1 MADALL
7 ITEQVTSTPRS
18 GGIFWL
24 RAVTCLLFGSLLS
37 AAFPPVGMWPTV
49 VGLVVLFALVAR
61 SDTAKEAFS
70 LGFWFG
76 LGFFATHLFWLPNS
90 LSDPSLF
97 GPVAWVMYPPIV
109 LIEGVFWGIVTGG
122 SRLVGRRG
130 AGTLL
135 FLPAL
140 WLLMEW
146 ARTQGVF
153 AFPWGSLGYVWL
165 GTPLAQFADISG
177 SYGLSFVT
185 LVVMALL
192 AVPFLGVGRRA
203 VFASAASILLA
214 ALMAAGVGVYGSERL
229 AEPVLVPDKQA
240 LLVQG
245 NTDPLERAQGT
256 SSDLDIY
263 APLTANALQ
272 SLQDKP
278 DLVVWPEGAV
288 IGGGLTLEGMSGEET
303 RLRVQNSAG
312 DAAVIT
318 GAGVGS
324 YNSVYGLSDATV
336 TGRYDK
342 VYLVPFGEGI
352 PFNQALLPVYTV
364 IYGWFN
370 LGPYGRL
377 AGTTFNP
384 IPTSAVTA
392 ATYICYES
400 VFPQVARRMVAR
412 GADVLVNISNDA
424 WFGRGHGAEQHFAMG
439 TMRAIET
446 RRYLLRVGNDGV
458 TAVVNPQG
466 RTLQRLERHIPATL
480 LADYATSDVVTL
492 YVRYGDW
499 LIIVVA
505 VYALVLAGVQ
515 LARLGRVRGRARPEQ
530 PL

>member
-1 MADALL
+1 MADTLL
-7 ITEQVTSTPRS
+7 VTDHTAPTPRS
-18 GGIFWL
+18 SGIFWL
-24 RAVTCLLFGSLLS
+24 RAATCLLFGSLLS
-37 AAFPPVGMWPTV
+37 AAFPPVGVWPTV
-49 VGLVVLFALVAR
+49 FGLIVLFALVAR
-61 SDTAKEAFS
+61 SPTSREAFAP
-70 LGFWFG
+70 GFWFG
-76 LGFFATHLFWLPNS
+76 LGFFASHLFWLPNS
-90 LSDPSLF
+90 LSDPNLF

-122 SRLVGRRG
+122 SRFLGRRG

-140 WLLMEW
+140 WLLMAW
-146 ARTQGVF
+146 ASTQGVF

-165 GTPLAQFADISG
+165 GTPLAQFADVSG

-185 LVVMALL
+185 LVVTALL
-192 AVPFLGVGRRA
+192 AVPFLGGGRRA
-203 VFASAASILLA
+203 VFASATSVLVA
-214 ALMAAGVGVYGSERL
+214 ALLTAGVSVYSRERL
-229 AEPVLVPDKQA
+229 AEPVPVPNQQA

-263 APLTANALQ
+263 APLTARALQ
-272 SLQDKP
+272 DLPVKP
-278 DLVVWPEGAV
+278 GLVVWPEGAV
-288 IGGGLTLEGMSGEET
+288 LGFNVEIEGVNGEET
-303 RLRVQNSAG
+303 RRRIQNSAG

-324 YNSVYGLSDATV
+324 YNSVYGLSDATI

-364 IYGWFN
+364 VYGWFN

-377 AGTTFNP
+377 PGTAFNP
-384 IPTSAVTA
+384 IPTSAATA
-392 ATYICYES
+392 ATYVCYES
-400 VFPQVARRMVAR
+400 VFPQVAWRMVAR

-424 WFGRGHGAEQHFAMG
+424 WFGRGNGAEQHFAMG

-458 TAVVNPQG
+458 TAVVDPQG
-466 RTLQRLERHIPATL
+466 RTLQRLERHIPASL

-499 LIIVVA
+499 LIVAVA
-505 VYALVLAGVQ
+505 VYALLLAALLLPQ
-515 LARLGRVRGRARPEQ
+515 RSRMRREQ